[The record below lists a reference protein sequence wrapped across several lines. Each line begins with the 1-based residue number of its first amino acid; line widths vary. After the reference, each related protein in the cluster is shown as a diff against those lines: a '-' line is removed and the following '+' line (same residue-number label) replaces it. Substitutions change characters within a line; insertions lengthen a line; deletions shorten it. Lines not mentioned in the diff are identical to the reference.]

1 MPRIGGG
8 NIGGSGGGS
17 TTAVPTGITGIIDYT
32 GLLGPISKPPPR
44 QTPTMITT
52 FQAGH
57 GWSVTGTGA
66 TSNANDTTDFVL
78 GSQAIRGTSNG
89 AGATTNIRR
98 AAAPNAD
105 LTTKSVRLL
114 IKVDNL
120 ANLNSLSLYMG
131 SAAFA
136 NFYLVPIYNPGD
148 GKTLREGEWTW
159 LEVNFNGASA
169 ATLTGTPSK
178 ATITDW
184 QLQWTD
190 TGGVPVTVH
199 CNAIGIVNDPAA
211 FPNGVVSIT
220 FDDTWVNQYT
230 NAMPILD
237 RYGFPASA
245 MTIADQVGVD
255 AAHMTLAQLRAMHD
269 LHGWEVAGH
278 AYSAAGHNTTFT
290 ALSATDLDNELRA
303 LKTWLV
309 ANGFGQYDYLAYP
322 LGNTNPAVEQT
333 VRKYFSASRTIVPA
347 PAQVLPMVFP
357 NRLRSKS
364 LANTTTTAQIQTLV
378 DNAYNNKNWLILT
391 FHNVLP
397 TATLST
403 DYSVA
408 NFTTITDYLN
418 TRGIPIRTVGEVMRA
433 A

>member
-1 MPRIGGG
+1 
-8 NIGGSGGGS
+8 
-17 TTAVPTGITGIIDYT
+17 
-32 GLLGPISKPPPR
+32 
-44 QTPTMITT
+44 
-52 FQAGH
+52 
-57 GWSVTGTGA
+57 
-66 TSNANDTTDFVL
+66 
-78 GSQAIRGTSNG
+78 
-89 AGATTNIRR
+89 
-98 AAAPNAD
+98 
-105 LTTKSVRLL
+105 
-114 IKVDNL
+114 
-120 ANLNSLSLYMG
+120 
-131 SAAFA
+131 
-136 NFYLVPIYNPGD
+136 
-148 GKTLREGEWTW
+148 
-159 LEVNFNGASA
+159 
-169 ATLTGTPSK
+169 
-178 ATITDW
+178 
-184 QLQWTD
+184 
-190 TGGVPVTVH
+190 
-199 CNAIGIVNDPAA
+199 
-211 FPNGVVSIT
+211 
-220 FDDTWVNQYT
+220 
-230 NAMPILD
+230 
-237 RYGFPASA
+237 
-245 MTIADQVGVD
+245 
-255 AAHMTLAQLRAMHD
+255 MTLAQLRAMHD

-347 PAQVLPMVFP
+347 PAQVLPMVVP